1 MMNNVIVDS
10 HMHLFA
16 EISAEFPRGTHELH
30 PPERSAEVAEYL
42 LNAQQTGIDHS
53 ILVSLDENDEYMRHV
68 LTMYPKRFSAVAVMD
83 AASQDPISDFHRH
96 LDGLPLV
103 GYRIWT
109 LGADKSLEVP
119 DTHLD
124 LLAAMEAKGV
134 AAWFYSDELQLRAL
148 VSIVDRFPN
157 LPIVLNH
164 LGFCQTGF
172 NCDQWGRPRV
182 PTVIPPAT
190 QKIVDELALHE
201 NVAVLFS
208 GHYAFSEQ
216 DYPHR
221 DLLET
226 SDRLLQVFGAGRL
239 LWASDWPWIE
249 INPGYPAIKDLLQ
262 IQLPGLSENEM
273 AQIMGGNSIRFL
285 GIEVNPSDEKS

>member
-1 MMNNVIVDS
+1 MSNVVIDS

-16 EISAEFPRGTHELH
+16 EISAQFPRGTHELH
-30 PPERSAEVAEYL
+30 PPERSAEVDDYL
-42 LNAQQTGIDHS
+42 RNAQQTGIDHS

-68 LTMYPKRFSAVAVMD
+68 INMYPKRFSAVAVMD
-83 AASQDPISDFHRH
+83 ATSTDPVSDFHRH

-103 GYRIWT
+103 GYRVWT
-109 LGADKSLEVP
+109 LGADKSLQVP

-148 VSIVDRFPN
+148 AGIVDRFPN

-164 LGFCQTGF
+164 LGICQTGF

-182 PTVIPPAT
+182 HTAIPPVT
-190 QKIVDELALHE
+190 QGIVDKLALHE
-201 NVAVLFS
+201 NVAVLLS

-216 DYPHR
+216 DYPYA
-221 DLLET
+221 DLIAT
-226 SDRLLQVFGAGRL
+226 SDRLLQVFGADRL
-239 LWASDWPWIE
+239 HWASDWPWIE
-249 INPGYPAIKDLLQ
+249 INPGYPALRDLVQ
-262 IQLPGLSENEM
+262 IQLPGLSASEM
-273 AQIMGGNSIRFL
+273 AQIMGGNSIRLL
-285 GIEVNPSDEKS
+285 GIEVDPRDEKS